1 MHDEPVP
8 ELFLP
13 LVWLVLLSAAI
24 FWCLARPS
32 ALSATTTLVAAAVW
46 LPVNGPVEGPV
57 LLVVTPSHG
66 LTVADL
72 LSAVAL
78 LAALRAYRRVRS

>member
-1 MHDEPVP
+1 MP
-8 ELFLP
+8 ELLVP
-13 LVWLVLLSAAI
+13 LVWLTLLSAAI
-24 FWCLARPS
+24 CWCLARPS
-32 ALSATTTLVAAAVW
+32 ARSATTTLVAAAVW

-72 LSAVAL
+72 LSAVAA
-78 LAALRAYRRVRS
+78 LAALKAYRHVRR

>member
-1 MHDEPVP
+1 MHDELVP
-8 ELFLP
+8 ELLLS
-13 LVWLVLLSAAI
+13 LVWLVLLLAAI
-24 FWCLARPS
+24 SWCLARPS
-32 ALSATTTLVAAAVW
+32 ALSAAATLVAAAVW
-46 LPVNGPVEGPV
+46 LPVNGPAEGPV

-78 LAALRAYRRVRS
+78 LAAIRAYRRIRT

>member
-1 MHDEPVP
+1 MHDGLVP
-8 ELFLP
+8 ELLLP
-13 LVWLVLLSAAI
+13 LVWLVLLSAATSR
-24 FWCLARPS
+24 CLARPS
-32 ALSATTTLVAAAVW
+32 ALSAVTTVVAAAVW
-46 LPVNGPVEGPV
+46 LLVNGPVEGPV

-78 LAALRAYRRVRS
+78 VAALRAYRRVRT